1 MRLATKT
8 PSILAHARYKSIA
21 GLHCRT
27 VPAPASVFFVVCLA
41 LGSLVASVELVA
53 FAFVK
58 VWLCGHVTLFVLEV
72 QGARIMADCRS

>member
-27 VPAPASVFFVVCLA
+27 VPAPASAFFVVCLA
-41 LGSLVASVELVA
+41 LGSVGASVELVT

-58 VWLCGHVTLFVLEV
+58 VWLCGHVTLFVLEP
-72 QGARIMADCRS
+72 G